1 MVGVVLAVS
10 DNDMIQEVNLH
21 QFAGAFETSCQF
33 IVSFAG
39 GEIA

>member
-21 QFAGAFETSCQF
+21 QFASAFETSCQF

>member
-21 QFAGAFETSCQF
+21 QFAGAFETSCQI
-33 IVSFAG
+33 IVSLARR
-39 GEIA
+39 EIT